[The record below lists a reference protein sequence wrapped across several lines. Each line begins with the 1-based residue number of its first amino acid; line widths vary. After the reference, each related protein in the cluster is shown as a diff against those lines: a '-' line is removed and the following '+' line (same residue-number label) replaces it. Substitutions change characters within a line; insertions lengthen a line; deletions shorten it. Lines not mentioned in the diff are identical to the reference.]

1 MENWRRLSHL
11 FVTMFLSNFAELIGG
26 PALPDV
32 SIAALCPG
40 KDECSQAI
48 YLTGFQQAV
57 SGLGSVIVT
66 PLLGNL
72 SDAYSRKALLA
83 IPLFLAII
91 PNVVLASKREK
102 SFLYAYYAIRTI
114 TAMFTQSGVCLALA
128 YAADNVSAANR
139 VSAFGLLSGVMFS
152 AYVGG
157 TLAARLLSTIQI
169 FQVAAATAIAAAIY
183 MTVFLVDTKLPS
195 DALEQPILKEIESND
210 DSVKPLEKM
219 DFSRKIPSPK
229 DIFCLLKSSFTF
241 SLAAFVAFFYSLAEG
256 GLQTCLLY
264 FLKARFHFGKD
275 QFADLLLIAYI
286 GAALSNMIFMP
297 IFGPAIGE
305 ETLLSIALFAGFLNM
320 FFDSIAWATW
330 VPYAAALMGLFLF
343 LSSPIVRSIVSKQVG
358 PNQQGLAQGCILGI
372 TSLANLISPLI
383 YSPLSALF
391 LSEKA
396 PFDFQ
401 GFGILCVGFAW
412 LAGFFLSILIKV
424 YPLSRNRDNRELA

>member
-11 FVTMFLSNFAELIGG
+11 FVTMFLSNFADLIGS
-26 PALPDV
+26 PAIPDV

-40 KDECSQAI
+40 KDECSLAI

-66 PLLGNL
+66 PLLGNF
-72 SDAYSRKALLA
+72 SDAYGRKALLA

-91 PNVVLASKREK
+91 PNVVLAWKREK
-102 SFLYAYYAIRTI
+102 SFLYAYYVIKTI
-114 TAMFTQSGVCLALA
+114 TAMFTQSGVCLAIA
-128 YAADNVSAANR
+128 YAADNVSAGNR

-169 FQVAAATAIAAAIY
+169 FQVAAAAAIAAAIY
-183 MTVFLVDTKLPS
+183 MTIFLKDTKLPS
-195 DALEQPILKEIESND
+195 DALEQPILKEIESNE
-210 DSVKPLEKM
+210 DSVEALEKM
-219 DFSRKIPSPK
+219 DFSKKIPSPK
-229 DIFCLLKSSFTF
+229 DIYFLLKSSFAF
-241 SLAAFVAFFYSLAEG
+241 SLAAFVAFFNSLAEG

-297 IFGPAIGE
+297 LFGPAIGE

-330 VPYAAALMGLFLF
+330 VPYAAAAMGLFLF
-343 LSSPIVRSIVSKQVG
+343 LSSPNIRSIVSKQVG

-401 GFGILCVGFAW
+401 GFSILCVGLAW
-412 LAGFFLSILIKV
+412 LVGFFLSILIKTK
-424 YPLSRNRDNRELA
+424 D